1 MSNETSMEHQ
11 FGFMPQQPMANVD
24 WTWVRIEL
32 TKAAVSGLCATEGWG
47 ADMST
52 KVARFAVEIAEST
65 IAELKKGTR

>member
-24 WTWVRIEL
+24 WTWVRIEF
-32 TKAAVSGLCATEGWG
+32 TKAAVAGLCATEGWG
-47 ADMST
+47 AYIPTAVSELAV
-52 KVARFAVEIAEST
+52 KVADAT